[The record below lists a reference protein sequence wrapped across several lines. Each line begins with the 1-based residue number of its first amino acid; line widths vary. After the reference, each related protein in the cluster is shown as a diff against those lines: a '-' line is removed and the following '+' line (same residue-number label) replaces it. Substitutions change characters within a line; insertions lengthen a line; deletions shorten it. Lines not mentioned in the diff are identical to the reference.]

1 MALFGGLALASCV
14 NSDYDFDEVDSTMGF
29 GGDGLELPS
38 SSTDTIKLA
47 DVLDLGDDD
56 CVKVRPNGDYVFE
69 QVGDN
74 VAPATPQISRIHVAQ
89 RQSVSYDIDI
99 SVAPAPQSQ
108 APTRAATVVISADG
122 DMQSF
127 KYEGDKPSEV
137 VGLDYAETD
146 ADLSFALHFPA
157 GLSSVVGSIDEI
169 VVQMPAFMELSGVA
183 TNVGADGTCRID
195 GHRIVFN
202 NITTSRDLTL
212 KATVSRL
219 DFGVT
224 DELGSLAVNGDRIEL
239 DGRVHVAMN
248 SVATVSDG
256 SIHGLTA
263 SSDFNIDDMVIT
275 SVVGRFDPDIDLDD
289 LGNVEITGVPD
300 FLTDGNVRVDL
311 YNPQILLTLNSDLAM
326 GGFVSGKL
334 TSWKDGGVLA
344 TVDVPEMKVKAGGVT
359 EICIC
364 RDGEGIEGFDVVE
377 TVPGLSSLIET
388 IPDRITFEAKARADR
403 EQTCEFELGR
413 RYTVQPSY
421 RVEAPIA
428 FAENARIV
436 YKDTI
441 DDWHDDIEDF
451 ELSENSHITV
461 SATIEN
467 RVPAFL
473 TLTAYAID
481 VDGQRMS
488 DEEIKVEVS
497 NTVIA
502 SADGKK
508 SAETPLTITV
518 SQKES
523 GALSRLDGL
532 VFDITA
538 AASDGDAQPVVGKT
552 LNSKKHF
559 LIARDIKIKLVGK
572 LIGDFN

>member
-224 DELGSLAVNGDRIEL
+224 DELGSLAVSGDRIEL

-256 SIHGLTA
+256 SIQGLTA

-344 TVDVPEMKVKAGGVT
+344 TVNVPEMKVKAGGVT

-377 TVPGLSSLIET
+377 SVPGLSSLIET

-502 SADGKK
+502 SADGEK

-518 SQKES
+518 LQKES

>member
-1 MALFGGLALASCV
+1 
-14 NSDYDFDEVDSTMGF
+14 
-29 GGDGLELPS
+29 
-38 SSTDTIKLA
+38 
-47 DVLDLGDDD
+47 
-56 CVKVRPNGDYVFE
+56 
-69 QVGDN
+69 
-74 VAPATPQISRIHVAQ
+74 
-89 RQSVSYDIDI
+89 
-99 SVAPAPQSQ
+99 
-108 APTRAATVVISADG
+108 
-122 DMQSF
+122 
-127 KYEGDKPSEV
+127 
-137 VGLDYAETD
+137 
-146 ADLSFALHFPA
+146 
-157 GLSSVVGSIDEI
+157 
-169 VVQMPAFMELSGVA
+169 
-183 TNVGADGTCRID
+183 
-195 GHRIVFN
+195 
-202 NITTSRDLTL
+202 
-212 KATVSRL
+212 
-219 DFGVT
+219 
-224 DELGSLAVNGDRIEL
+224 
-239 DGRVHVAMN
+239 
-248 SVATVSDG
+248 
-256 SIHGLTA
+256 
-263 SSDFNIDDMVIT
+263 MVE
-275 SVVGRFDPDIDLDD
+275 S
-289 LGNVEITGVPD
+289 
-300 FLTDGNVRVDL
+300 
-311 YNPQILLTLNSDLAM
+311 
-326 GGFVSGKL
+326 
-334 TSWKDGGVLA
+334 
-344 TVDVPEMKVKAGGVT
+344 
-359 EICIC
+359 
-364 RDGEGIEGFDVVE
+364 
-377 TVPGLSSLIET
+377 VPGLSSLIET

-502 SADGKK
+502 SADGEK

-518 SQKES
+518 LQKES

>member
-69 QVGDN
+69 QEGDN

-224 DELGSLAVNGDRIEL
+224 DELGSLAVSGDRIEL

-377 TVPGLSSLIET
+377 SVPGLSSLIET
-388 IPDRITFEAKARADR
+388 IPDRITFEANARADR

>member
-224 DELGSLAVNGDRIEL
+224 DELGSLAVSGDRIEL

-256 SIHGLTA
+256 SIQGLTA

-344 TVDVPEMKVKAGGVT
+344 TVNVPEMKVKAGGVT

-377 TVPGLSSLIET
+377 SVPGLSSLIET
-388 IPDRITFEAKARADR
+388 IPDRITFEANARADR

-523 GALSRLDGL
+523 GAMSRLDGL

>member
-69 QVGDN
+69 QEGDN

-224 DELGSLAVNGDRIEL
+224 DELGSLAVSGDRIEL

-256 SIHGLTA
+256 SIHGLKA

-377 TVPGLSSLIET
+377 SVPGLSSLIET
-388 IPDRITFEAKARADR
+388 IPDRITFEANARADR

-523 GALSRLDGL
+523 GAMSRLDGL